1 MAIGASII
9 VSLLLVAATVIM
21 HYELL
26 QFAGTLPAR
35 LTFPTRSR
43 IIIVISVVLAA
54 HVLEASLYAVAYY
67 ALQMHFGMGGLAGHL
82 EGDLLDYFY
91 FSMAT
96 YTTLGIGDLHPS
108 GAMRL
113 VAGVES
119 LNGLVLIG
127 WSASFTYLTM
137 EEFWGTKR
145 LGPRDEKFEAG
156 RGHEHQ

>member
-1 MAIGASII
+1 MAIGVSII

-26 QFAGTLPAR
+26 QFAGTLPRR
-35 LTFPTRSR
+35 LNGPTRSR
-43 IIIVISVVLAA
+43 IIIVIGVVLAA
-54 HVLEASLYAVAYY
+54 HLLEASLYAAVYY
-67 ALQMHFGMGGLAGHL
+67 ALETHFRMGGLAGHL
-82 EGDLLDYFY
+82 EGDLLDFLY

-108 GAMRL
+108 GVMRL
-113 VAGVES
+113 IAGVES

-145 LGPRDEKFEAG
+145 GAPSEKAET
-156 RGHEHQ
+156 

>member
-1 MAIGASII
+1 MGIGVTIV
-9 VSLLLVAATVIM
+9 VSLLLAAATVVI

-26 QFAGTLPAR
+26 QFAGTLPRR
-35 LTFPTRSR
+35 LTVPTRPR
-43 IIIVISVVLAA
+43 IIIVIGVVLAA
-54 HVLEASLYAVAYY
+54 HILEAGLYAAAYY
-67 ALQMHFGMGGLAGHL
+67 VLQIQLGMGGLGGHL

-108 GAMRL
+108 GVMRL
-113 VAGVES
+113 IAGVEL

-137 EEFWGTKR
+137 EELW
-145 LGPRDEKFEAG
+145 G
-156 RGHEHQ
+156 RGVSEKRA